1 MGTSFTIFSV
11 ELQWSGNRAAF
22 SLKEFPCTGWYLPL
36 SLCEEKDILCTT
48 KYLVST
54 QRQIGPEFELLPQ
67 QEKILPSQ
75 TYRYKGDTVPCT
87 LGKCV
92 PLILPALPGWWYTS
106 GFCCQWAAGQVEKKH
121 AQFILNSSSW
131 ILPLSSAH
139 LGYKSS
145 SWLQTRCL
153 ESQMKIPVLKVK
165 GNILEIQVV
174 SRWSSAPFS
183 LFTSF
188 RLFTRFLFLGVLN
201 FFLNRELEYWLG
213 QSLRHSSA

>member
-11 ELQWSGNRAAF
+11 ELQWLGNRAAF

-36 SLCEEKDILCTT
+36 SFCKEKDILCRT

-87 LGKCV
+87 LGTCV

-121 AQFILNSSSW
+121 AQLSW
-131 ILPLSSAH
+131 IHQAEYFLCPLPTLATNPAHGSKQDALSH
-139 LGYKSS
+139 
-145 SWLQTRCL
+145 
-153 ESQMKIPVLKVK
+153 
-165 GNILEIQVV
+165 
-174 SRWSSAPFS
+174 RWKYLS
-183 LFTSF
+183 
-188 RLFTRFLFLGVLN
+188 
-201 FFLNRELEYWLG
+201 
-213 QSLRHSSA
+213 